1 MDSMDIAYM
10 LRVVKNTGLFVRNV
24 YSRQLFLLPL
34 HLLCVAM
41 RLSDAVHGANKHYL
55 IIIIIDTY
63 ESIRNRFHFNSR
75 FV

>member
-10 LRVVKNTGLFVRNV
+10 LRVVKNMGLFVGNV

-34 HLLCVAM
+34 HSLCVAM
-41 RLSDAVHGANKHYL
+41 RFSDAVHGTYKHYL
-55 IIIIIDTY
+55 IIILDTY